1 MAINIYFDNERLN
14 DLAIMS
20 LSQSGKLFDE
30 SFKLG
35 ATLCRNL
42 TLQVNVEYVTNENP
56 RVVKIYEG
64 EVLKFTLHVDSVDKI
79 DELIYSYVL
88 VDSMIDL
95 NIPLN
100 SIFDWKPNTAYTVQ
114 QIVNYICDYI
124 GSSHPTIEYIGS
136 LQVSWDWTTIARD
149 FLSYVAEING
159 QFVRITASGD
169 AEFVSHKTAPT
180 HTLDVVTCADITI
193 GEYHKIERIGYEQ
206 GAASIYYPS
215 GEVEHDTVYI
225 NENNT
230 LITDSGGFTRQ
241 GIIEHIYSKVSN
253 FEFYSLSTSLCEV
266 AQDCIAGDNLLV
278 SNVENLKLIT
288 TDGKYLEDEYGRK
301 LAVAI
306 RKGLPTIAQFD
317 WTYNLKWKGGYSLDV
332 NTARQEETSVK
343 YFDNK
348 VKSIKITV
356 DRELGKITQ
365 KVTEVDTKV
374 DTVQSELQ
382 GEIDDTNSNL
392 DKYKLE
398 VTETYSTKEQ
408 TATAITAEVTAIKTV
423 IEGDVEQKYATKASL
438 SLYVTEDEVKTDV
451 VSWINAS
458 ADNII
463 LNTKKLIFGEYPNG
477 QYIEVTNFYESNQ
490 ATGVLFNGT
499 GKIKMTPSGEIR
511 FQNKDKD
518 SNTIWNEIVAFKT
531 NDHNRIVL
539 QNRDS
544 EGSIA
549 NTVFMDSNW
558 KYDGSHTNTRIA
570 RLYNNCK
577 VNNYF
582 ANNLDMVTDDTIS
595 VVILSNALGKYRGNL
610 LWFNCGDSYAY
621 SELSNGANVEGGTF
635 GNKLRLETTES
646 QTVIKIENFD
656 YNKHSKSANLFSFVS
671 RDDGNNITLRNSN
684 CGNTNNA
691 NLLQISSDRSTGEN
705 KMLLQ
710 NYDDSG
716 SSRNWL
722 YMKRKTG
729 NTETILYNKHED
741 LENYIWLS
749 SANGI
754 IIKNSYS
761 CSLSMNRLQNIKLE
775 GPNSVDINSTNYQVH
790 INAPQGVF
798 INGNKIG

>member
-1 MAINIYFDNERLN
+1 MAISIYFDNERLN

-56 RVVKIYEG
+56 RMVKIYEG

-95 NIPLN
+95 NVPLN

-136 LQVSWDWTTIARD
+136 LQVSWDWTTVARD

-169 AEFVSHKTAPT
+169 VEFVSHKTAPT
-180 HTLDVVTCADITI
+180 HNLDVVTCADITI

-206 GAASIYYPS
+206 GIASIYYPS

-225 NENNT
+225 NENNI

-306 RKGLPTIAQFD
+306 RKGLPTIVQFD

-365 KVTEVDTKV
+365 KVTEVDTKI
-374 DTVQSELQ
+374 DATNKDLTDYKQTVS
-382 GEIDDTNSNL
+382 
-392 DKYKLE
+392 
-398 VTETYSTKEQ
+398 ETYSTIEQ
-408 TATAITAEVTAIKTV
+408 TSTSITESVEAMKTT

-438 SLYVTEDEVKTDV
+438 ELYVTEDEAETNV

-477 QYIEVTNFYESNQ
+477 QYITVENKETTTGEKV
-490 ATGVLFNGT
+490 GVLFDG
-499 GKIKMTPSGEIR
+499 SGEIYLQPKGYFIIKNGKDAYVNSLSLSESSDGSILNLHNQAKPGMKWGYNDIYMIYGGSGTYQYIALNNIEDNNTR
-511 FQNKDKD
+511 NDVELQIQNGA
-518 SNTIWNEIVAFKT
+518 N
-531 NDHNRIVL
+531 
-539 QNRDS
+539 
-544 EGSIA
+544 EGSI
-549 NTVFMDSNW
+549 W
-558 KYDGSHTNTRIA
+558 
-570 RLYNNCK
+570 
-577 VNNYF
+577 
-582 ANNLDMVTDDTIS
+582 
-595 VVILSNALGKYRGNL
+595 LSNKYQGNENSIKLSSKYGVEIRNAVNCELVMDMNRNGK
-610 LWFNCGDSYAY
+610 
-621 SELSNGANVEGGTF
+621 
-635 GNKLRLETTES
+635 
-646 QTVIKIENFD
+646 
-656 YNKHSKSANLFSFVS
+656 
-671 RDDGNNITLRNSN
+671 
-684 CGNTNNA
+684 
-691 NLLQISSDRSTGEN
+691 LQIANS
-705 KMLLQ
+705 
-710 NYDDSG
+710 
-716 SSRNWL
+716 
-722 YMKRKTG
+722 
-729 NTETILYNKHED
+729 
-741 LENYIWLS
+741 LELI
-749 SANGI
+749 
-754 IIKNSYS
+754 
-761 CSLSMNRLQNIKLE
+761 
-775 GPNSVDINSTNYQVH
+775 STNYKVYIKATDFTNGEVH
-790 INAPQGVF
+790 INTNRVYFNNQLMWSR
-798 INGNKIG
+798 